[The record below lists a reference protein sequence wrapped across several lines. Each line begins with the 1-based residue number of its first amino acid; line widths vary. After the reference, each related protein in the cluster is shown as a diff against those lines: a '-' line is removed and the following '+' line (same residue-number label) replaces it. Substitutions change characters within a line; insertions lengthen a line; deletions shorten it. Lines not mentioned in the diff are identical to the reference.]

1 MLVTAHIFNKSYNLT
16 KWS

>member
-1 MLVTAHIFNKSYNLT
+1 MLVTAHIFNKSYNST